1 LEESVEA
8 AKVWGKYKR
17 YPTRWWVWSDGER
30 LEVET
35 DSRRLPGKPQGLV
48 ELRYRCSEIF
58 FACPVCKEPHT
69 VKGILQRDDCPVE
82 KRIKEA
88 YGLAPKLVESVLL
101 NKDLDWK
108 GYVRRKGNEA
118 KKAASLLGGKFLDW
132 AKKRLTPEEYAKVL
146 SWVFFSN
153 WHEWKFKCYGWLR
166 CQKCGEEVNYIDL
179 QYDRKSQRLYVS
191 ECKG

>member
-8 AKVWGKYKR
+8 VKVWGR
-17 YPTRWWVWSDGER
+17 YERYLTKWYAWSDGER

-48 ELRYRCSEIF
+48 ELGYRCSEIF

-69 VKGILQRDDCPVE
+69 VKGILVGRDDCPVE

-88 YGLAPKLVESVLL
+88 YRLAPKLVECVLL

-108 GYVRRKGNEA
+108 GYVRRKGKEA
-118 KKAASLLGGKFLDW
+118 KMAASLLGEEFLDW
-132 AKKRLTPEEYAKVL
+132 AKMRLTPEEYAKAVAEL
-146 SWVFFSN
+146 
-153 WHEWKFKCYGWLR
+153 L
-166 CQKCGEEVNYIDL
+166 
-179 QYDRKSQRLYVS
+179 
-191 ECKG
+191 